1 MKTKEFK
8 DLKAKKVEDLEKLVI
23 AKKLE
28 HAKVKAKM
36 AQGGEKN
43 LKVAKNLRLDIARIS
58 TLISE
63 KQFIEKVEGKNKADT
78 ETSSA

>member
-8 DLKAKKVEDLEKLVI
+8 DLKAKKMEDLVKLVI

-28 HAKVKAKM
+28 HAKAKAKM
-36 AQGGEKN
+36 AQGNEKN

-58 TLISE
+58 TLITE
-63 KQFIEKVEGKNKADT
+63 KGFIEK
-78 ETSSA
+78 ETI